1 MTRLHSWINRLF
13 LTMRIPSLRITDVLE
28 IIILAW
34 LVYRFLVWIKTTR
47 AWTLLKGII
56 TILAV
61 VLLVY
66 ILQMDT
72 LIYLV
77 NRGLSVAII
86 TAVVVFQPELRRA
99 LESLGER
106 QFISSLLPLDA
117 MNNVEAL
124 FSDRTLN
131 ELVKGTAEMAKART
145 GALIVIMQN
154 ETLEEYERTGIS
166 IDAQVSSQLLIN
178 IFEHNTPLH
187 DGAVVVR
194 GDRITAATCYLPLSD
209 NMALSKELGTR
220 HRAGVGI
227 SEVTDSFT
235 IIVSEETGYI
245 STAYRGA
252 LRRDLTPD
260 ELRDQLVQLQN
271 KSVSARKFK
280 LWKRGEKSDSG
291 EGADLPGARS
301 DEDLQNAEGME
312 NAAGSG
318 NTAEPGLLS
327 EKVKIV
333 RALTGKLGQRLK
345 RRKEKAEPEEETPQM
360 RAAGEPDEPVEPETG
375 QPETE
380 DEADMEA
387 GRRDADE

>member
-280 LWKRGEKSDSG
+280 LWKRGEKSESG
-291 EGADLPGARS
+291 ESTELPEARS
-301 DEDLQNAEGME
+301 DEDLENAEGME
-312 NAAGSG
+312 KSGGSG
-318 NTAEPGLLS
+318 NTAEQGLLS

-333 RALTGKLGQRLK
+333 RALTGKLAQRLK

-360 RAAGEPDEPVEPETG
+360 SAAGEPDEPDEPEAG

-380 DEADMEA
+380 DAADMEA

>member
-1 MTRLHSWINRLF
+1 MTRLQSWIRSLF
-13 LTMRIPSLRITDVLE
+13 TSVRVPALRITDILE

-34 LVYRFLVWIKTTR
+34 LVYRLLVWIKTTR

-61 VLLVY
+61 VSLVY

-72 LIYLV
+72 LIYIV

-106 QFISSLLPLDA
+106 QLISSLLPLGA
-117 MNNVEAL
+117 MSNVEAL
-124 FSDRTLN
+124 FSDRTLS
-131 ELVKGTAEMAKART
+131 ELVKATAEMAKVKT

-166 IDAQVSSQLLIN
+166 LDAQVSSQLLIN

-252 LRRDLTPD
+252 LRRNLTPD
-260 ELRDQLVQLQN
+260 ELKEQLTQLQN

-280 LWKRGEKSDSG
+280 LFKRDGVSGAVGNGIDSAMDKMKDMAKSMLLKRSEKKKNKEQNKGLQKQQEPEQEQEQQELTQEHKQIPEQEQRQAQDQ
-291 EGADLPGARS
+291 
-301 DEDLQNAEGME
+301 DLQQDQAQQQEEG
-312 NAAGSG
+312 GD
-318 NTAEPGLLS
+318 
-327 EKVKIV
+327 
-333 RALTGKLGQRLK
+333 Q
-345 RRKEKAEPEEETPQM
+345 Q
-360 RAAGEPDEPVEPETG
+360 
-375 QPETE
+375 
-380 DEADMEA
+380 
-387 GRRDADE
+387 

>member
-1 MTRLHSWINRLF
+1 LTRLQSWIRSLF
-13 LTMRIPSLRITDVLE
+13 ASVRVPAIRITDILE

-34 LVYRFLVWIKTTR
+34 LVYRLLVWIKTTR

-61 VLLVY
+61 VSLVY

-72 LIYLV
+72 LIYIV

-106 QFISSLLPLDA
+106 QFISNLLPLGA
-117 MNNVEAL
+117 MSNVEAL
-124 FSDRTLN
+124 FSDKTLT
-131 ELVKGTAEMAKART
+131 ELVKATAEMAKVKT

-166 IDAQVSSQLLIN
+166 LDAQVSSQLLIN

-235 IIVSEETGYI
+235 IIVSEETGHI
-245 STAYRGA
+245 STAYRGV
-252 LRRDLTPD
+252 LKRNLSQD
-260 ELRDQLVQLQN
+260 ELKKALTSLQN
-271 KSVSARKFK
+271 KSVTSRKFR
-280 LWKRGEKSDSG
+280 LWKGRGKN
-291 EGADLPGARS
+291 GA
-301 DEDLQNAEGME
+301 
-312 NAAGSG
+312 
-318 NTAEPGLLS
+318 
-327 EKVKIV
+327 
-333 RALTGKLGQRLK
+333 
-345 RRKEKAEPEEETPQM
+345 
-360 RAAGEPDEPVEPETG
+360 
-375 QPETE
+375 
-380 DEADMEA
+380 
-387 GRRDADE
+387 